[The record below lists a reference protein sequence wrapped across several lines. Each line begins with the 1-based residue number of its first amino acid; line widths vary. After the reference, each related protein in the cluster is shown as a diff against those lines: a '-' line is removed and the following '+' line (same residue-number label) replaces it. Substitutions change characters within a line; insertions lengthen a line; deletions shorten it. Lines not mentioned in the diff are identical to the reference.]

1 MNYTFKPPFTGACPA
16 CNVFGRSWYI
26 IDRQISDS
34 DCYEYCLMSVSTES
48 KKTLSFK
55 NIRKVTEWICDIED
69 LSKESEWYIK
79 NWYLRRYL
87 KSETHDAMLLEKD
100 GTHYRL
106 NKHNFTITQLHK
118 HQQETG
124 WCASYAE
131 CLALAK
137 DILKNKEK
145 EQFGEQVNLF
155 V

>member
-1 MNYTFKPPFTGACPA
+1 
-16 CNVFGRSWYI
+16 
-26 IDRQISDS
+26 
-34 DCYEYCLMSVSTES
+34 MSVSTES